1 VTALPLGRLPL
12 HRLAAIV
19 ALSFGLTFVTSTLEP
34 ALMGNKI
41 IALIAD
47 PGARVTAFGAVT
59 FSGLLVA
66 MGAQPV
72 IGALSDR
79 ARTRLGRRVPFM
91 LAGAITVC
99 AGLAVVAL
107 AGSVAALLIGVLTT
121 QLGVNLALAAWQPA
135 IAERVPQAQ
144 RGVATG
150 IKAGFDLLAALIGRL
165 VAGEL
170 VGLSAQWGTAA
181 LLLAIGAPI
190 LCVLITLP
198 ISARAIG
205 TTDAAHAMPREPIGV
220 TLRHAFTVDVRARPA
235 FAWWFVNRML
245 FWAGVIASSVF
256 LLFVAVD
263 VFGYS
268 EAEAQRYISRVA
280 VVLGGALAL
289 VILPAGWLAD
299 RVGRRPM
306 IVLSG
311 VLAACGAAVIVL
323 DRNQIFP
330 SAILIGLGTGIY
342 LSSSLALIND
352 IVPKEEA
359 ARYLGVAN
367 IATASGSAIA
377 RLGGGALIAGV
388 NAAAG
393 VSDAGYIALYGAA
406 AAAFAASAVVMAV
419 MPKIE

>member
-12 HRLAAIV
+12 RRLAAIV

-34 ALMGNKI
+34 ALIGNKI
-41 IALIAD
+41 IALITD

-66 MGAQPV
+66 MIAQPV

-99 AGLAVVAL
+99 LGLAIVAL
-107 AGSVAALLIGVLTT
+107 AGSVVTLVMGVLTT

-170 VGLSAQWGTAA
+170 VGLSAQWGATA

-190 LCVLITLP
+190 VCVLVTLP

-205 TTDAAHAMPREPIGV
+205 TTGPVHDAPREPIGV

-280 VVLGGALAL
+280 VALGGALAL

-299 RVGRRPM
+299 RLGRRPM

-311 VLAACGAAVIVL
+311 ALAACGAAVIVL

-352 IVPKEEA
+352 IVPKAEA

-377 RLGGGALIAGV
+377 RLGGGTLIAGV
-388 NAAAG
+388 NVATG
-393 VSDAGYIALYGAA
+393 TSDAGYIALYGAA
-406 AAAFAASAVVMAV
+406 AVAFAASAVVMAV